1 MAQSSTDNLRFIEAG
16 AALMDLAG
24 LDGGLPSPPARAR
37 DEAPARR
44 TARPEQIDVIV
55 IGGGQ
60 AGLSVGYHLQRRGL
74 RFVILDASE
83 RIGDAWRKRWDSLR
97 LFSPAWLD
105 GLDGM
110 PFPGPRDAFPSKDQM
125 ADYLES
131 YAARFAL
138 PVRSGTRVERL
149 SRRGGR
155 YLVQTSRGELEA
167 DQVVIAMAN
176 YQVPFIPAFAGELRP
191 EIVQL
196 HSSAYRN
203 AGQLRPGSVLVVG
216 CGNSG
221 AEIAAELARSHRVYF
236 AGRDVGQ
243 VPHQPDGF
251 WGRVLL
257 TRLLMRVIFH
267 RLLTIRTA
275 LGRKARPKLSQ
286 TVTPLIRTKRKHLAA
301 AGVQFAARIAG
312 VRDGLPVAD
321 DGAVLDADNVVW
333 CTGHEQGSS
342 FIDLPVFDAN
352 GELQHEG
359 GVVASAPGL
368 FFVGLHFLFS
378 MSSAMVHGV
387 GRDAQRIAGHVAE
400 RAVQAQAAR

>member
-1 MAQSSTDNLRFIEAG
+1 MAQNSTHNLRFIEAG
-16 AALMDLAG
+16 AAFMDLAG
-24 LDGGLPSPPARAR
+24 LDGGLPSPRARAHG
-37 DEAPARR
+37 EAPARR
-44 TARPEQIDVIV
+44 AAEPEHVDVIV

-60 AGLSVGYHLQRRGL
+60 AGLSVGYHLQQRGL
-74 RFVILDASE
+74 RFVILDASA
-83 RIGDAWRKRWDSLR
+83 RIGDTWRKRWDSLR

-110 PFPGPRDAFPSKDQM
+110 PFPGPRDAFPTKDQM

-155 YLVQTSRGELEA
+155 YVVQTSGGELEA

-176 YQVPFIPAFAGELRP
+176 YQIPSVPAFAGELRP
-191 EIVQL
+191 DIVQL
-196 HSSAYRN
+196 HSSQYRN
-203 AGQLRPGSVLVVG
+203 AGQLRPGRVLVVG

-221 AEIAAELARSHRVYF
+221 AEIAAELSRTHRVCF

-243 VPHQPDGF
+243 VPHKPDGF
-251 WGRVLL
+251 WGRLIL
-257 TRLLMRVIFH
+257 TRLLMRVVFH
-267 RLLTIRTA
+267 RLLTIRTL
-275 LGRKARPKLSQ
+275 LGRKARPRMSVM
-286 TVTPLIRTKRKHLAA
+286 VTPLIRTKRKHLAA
-301 AGVQFAARIAG
+301 AGVQFAPRVAG
-312 VRDGLPVAD
+312 VRDGMPVAE

-333 CTGHEQGSS
+333 CTGHEKSSS
-342 FIDLPVFDAN
+342 FIDLPVFDAD

-359 GVVASAPGL
+359 GVVASSPGL

-400 RAVQAQAAR
+400 RAVQASSAR